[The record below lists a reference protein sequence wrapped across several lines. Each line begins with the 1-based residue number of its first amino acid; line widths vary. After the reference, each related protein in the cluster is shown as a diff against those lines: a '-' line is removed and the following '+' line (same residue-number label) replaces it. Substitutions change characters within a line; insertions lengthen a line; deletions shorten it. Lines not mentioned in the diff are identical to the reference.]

1 MINIL
6 KFYSS
11 ANLWAASL
19 GLMLNWDDEST
30 LFTGC
35 PMFHTVG
42 SMMTGTGAFWNGS
55 AFAFQV
61 SRRSVIGAQILIS
74 GKLFRFKFH
83 EGCQL
88 LRHDNV
94 FVYR

>member
-1 MINIL
+1 M
-6 KFYSS
+6 KFIFS

-19 GLMLNWDDEST
+19 GIMLKWDHEST

-42 SMMTGTGAFWNGS
+42 SMMTGTGALWNGS

-61 SRRSVIGAQILIS
+61 CQASLDLHYIL
-74 GKLFRFKFH
+74 
-83 EGCQL
+83 
-88 LRHDNV
+88 
-94 FVYR
+94 